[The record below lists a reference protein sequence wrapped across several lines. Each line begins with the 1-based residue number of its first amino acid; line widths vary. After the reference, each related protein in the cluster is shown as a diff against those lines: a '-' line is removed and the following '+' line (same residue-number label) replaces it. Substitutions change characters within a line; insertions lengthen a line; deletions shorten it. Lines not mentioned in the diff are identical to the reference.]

1 MTKIEVYNYNNYKVI
16 ELAGDFVGVEEVDEL
31 REKFKEV
38 GSEDNLNLIVDLKKV
53 NYLNSTSLGAFLSA
67 NALLEKGN
75 GKMLL
80 CNASDYIANIFSI
93 TKLTLIFPIYSSLDE
108 AIASL

>member
-1 MTKIEVYNYNNYKVI
+1 MTKIEVYNYNGYKVI

-31 REKFKEV
+31 REKFKEI
-38 GSEDNLNLIVDLKKV
+38 GSVEKMNLIVDLKGV

-67 NALLEKGN
+67 NALVEKGS
-75 GKMLL
+75 GKMLI

-93 TKLTLIFPIYSSLDE
+93 TKLTLIFPLFSSLDE
-108 AIASL
+108 AIAAF

>member
-1 MTKIEVYNYNNYKVI
+1 MTKIEVYNYNSYKVI

-31 REKFKEV
+31 RDKFKEI
-38 GSEDNLNLIVDLKKV
+38 GAEENLNLIVDLKGV

-75 GKMLL
+75 GKMLI
-80 CNASDYIANIFSI
+80 CNTSDYIANIFSI
-93 TKLTLIFPIYSSLDE
+93 TKLSLIFPLYQNLEE
-108 AIASL
+108 AIAAL